1 MNNKIKD
8 FLAKTLFKALA
19 PVNEVI
25 RKDKRKILLYTNAG
39 FRDNVQ
45 AVYDYMIKEG
55 YNKYY
60 KIIISADSLLPE
72 ELPKNV
78 IGVSCMKGVLEYFT
92 AGHVFYCQGKI
103 PIYPSS
109 QQYVV
114 QMWHGTPFKGNNKR
128 GDRNATTRSYYT
140 HILSSSP
147 YFEQIFIDNFF
158 VGKQN
163 VAICGQPRTD
173 VMYDNNVLPPEL
185 QNYKKFVL
193 WMPTYR
199 MSSELGDEDVKQTSI
214 IPIFDLKDLDDL
226 QSMLEKLDVCL
237 VIKLHPMQN
246 LDLYSDMKYNN
257 FFLLSSQVFQQKGWD
272 LYRLLSKADALI
284 SDYSSVFYDFM
295 LMDRPI
301 GFAVD
306 DIKEYE
312 KNRGFVVDDPEYFMA
327 GEKIKNKNDFY
338 DFIKHVSDGID
349 LFKEQRN
356 EVNRI
361 VHTYLDNQN
370 CKRALEI
377 GGVYIRKNLKRR
389 RTGL

>member
-140 HILSSSP
+140 HILSC
-147 YFEQIFIDNFF
+147 IN
-158 VGKQN
+158 
-163 VAICGQPRTD
+163 
-173 VMYDNNVLPPEL
+173 
-185 QNYKKFVL
+185 
-193 WMPTYR
+193 
-199 MSSELGDEDVKQTSI
+199 
-214 IPIFDLKDLDDL
+214 
-226 QSMLEKLDVCL
+226 
-237 VIKLHPMQN
+237 
-246 LDLYSDMKYNN
+246 
-257 FFLLSSQVFQQKGWD
+257 
-272 LYRLLSKADALI
+272 
-284 SDYSSVFYDFM
+284 
-295 LMDRPI
+295 
-301 GFAVD
+301 
-306 DIKEYE
+306 
-312 KNRGFVVDDPEYFMA
+312 
-327 GEKIKNKNDFY
+327 
-338 DFIKHVSDGID
+338 
-349 LFKEQRN
+349 
-356 EVNRI
+356 
-361 VHTYLDNQN
+361 
-370 CKRALEI
+370 
-377 GGVYIRKNLKRR
+377 
-389 RTGL
+389 